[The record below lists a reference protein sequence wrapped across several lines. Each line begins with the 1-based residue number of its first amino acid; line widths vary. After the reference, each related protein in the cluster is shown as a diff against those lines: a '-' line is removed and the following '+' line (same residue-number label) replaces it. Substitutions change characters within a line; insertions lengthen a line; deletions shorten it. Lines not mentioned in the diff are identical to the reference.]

1 MMSVLSRISVLSIVV
16 AVLTAC
22 GGGGESGAGTVA
34 TPGAPSAAP
43 SVTPTGRVIE
53 VLMITD
59 EKGNRFEPATILAAR
74 GDVVRFTLKT
84 GVHNVNFLPD
94 SNAGRANLPTASEF
108 LQLPGQTWDLTVA
121 LDAGSYYFQ
130 CDPHALL
137 GMVGRLEVK

>member
-1 MMSVLSRISVLSIVV
+1 MSVFSRISVLAI
-16 AVLTAC
+16 AAAALTVCAD
-22 GGGGESGAGTVA
+22 GGGENGAGTSGA
-34 TPGAPSAAP
+34 TAAAS
-43 SVTPTGRVIE
+43 SVTPTGRVID
-53 VLMITD
+53 VQMVTD
-59 EKGNRFEPATILAAR
+59 EKGNRFEPATIQAAR

-94 SNAGRANLPTASEF
+94 SNAGTANLPKASEF

-137 GMVGRLEVK
+137 GMVGRLEVR